1 MIEPAVVQII
11 ALIFILAA
19 APGLLALVLFVR
31 GLALRVEELESLR
44 LLDAAER
51 GKLQQELDE
60 LRRGIGVL
68 IAQIRRA
75 GMTPEW
81 IPAPPAPAPDPRGQ
95 KAETERQVHLYQMI
109 EHQFDVDEVN
119 GLAFDLG
126 IPPDEL
132 TGGTGAARAR
142 ALVLY
147 AQRRGKLNALIDLCR
162 RERPNGGF

>member
-109 EHQFDVDEVN
+109 EHQFDMDEMLD
-119 GLAFDLG
+119 LAFRLEL
-126 IPPDEL
+126 PDISRTE
-132 TGGTGAARAR
+132 TVGARSR
-142 ALVLY
+142 ALVMH
-147 AQRRGKLNALIDLCR
+147 AKRRHKGNELIALCR
-162 RERPNGGF
+162 AERPDGGF